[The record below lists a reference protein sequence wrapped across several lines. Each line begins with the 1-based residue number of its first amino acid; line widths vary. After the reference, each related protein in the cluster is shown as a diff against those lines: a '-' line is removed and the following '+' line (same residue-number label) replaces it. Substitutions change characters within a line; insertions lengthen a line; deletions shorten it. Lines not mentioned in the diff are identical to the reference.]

1 MHKIKAQSLR
11 LLQQLTRGKVL
22 RSNFASMS
30 IKSGA
35 RAAMAGTGLLYC
47 YSTFGQSNFV
57 AMEEELNFVETIAVN
72 DLEEGQLKE
81 VQVGPDQKNDIVLLC
96 KVEGEIYALGP
107 KCTHLGAPLLRGV
120 IFGDRLYC
128 PYHLASFSIKDGY
141 HDMGPTY
148 RALPTYKVEVRDGKI
163 CVQVPKKLDNGG
175 RDVPMATRD
184 PNNTEHYVLVG
195 GGPAS
200 LAAAETLRQ
209 AGFKGKI
216 TLITKESALP
226 YDRTMLTKIPLKSDE
241 KLEIR
246 KHDFFEKFGIDVLNN
261 TEVIKVDLENNEVA
275 LKDSSHIKYS
285 KLLLAPGVRP
295 RLHQITGNDL
305 QGIFT
310 IRELSGIKNLQSFVK
325 DNEPKNIVI
334 VGGSF
339 IGAEAASA
347 LKLDNPNLNIT
358 ILNREKM
365 LYFKNFG
372 ETVGHHLD
380 KWVSSG
386 GINVKNKTVVS
397 EIKGENGKV
406 SEVVLDDGSILP
418 ADLLIFGTGTIFN
431 TDFLTD
437 DIKDVSGAIGVDK
450 HFRTKKDN
458 VYAIGDAALLKDFG
472 NVNVQHY
479 SEAINQGA
487 YAAWNMVGRNK
498 PYVFAP
504 FFWTRLFN
512 KALQYVGVPKEFD
525 EVVLKGNLDSN
536 EFIAIYCQGEDC
548 HSAAG
553 MGSTKEIITLNHA
566 LRINLPL
573 KKEHVKQAD
582 FFKDLEDEIRK
593 KGHVC
598 NCTRRKTNEN
608 KAE

>member
-1 MHKIKAQSLR
+1 MS
-11 LLQQLTRGKVL
+11 
-22 RSNFASMS
+22 AS
-30 IKSGA
+30 A
-35 RAAMAGTGLLYC
+35 LLYC
-47 YSTFGQSNFV
+47 YSTFSHSNFV
-57 AMEEELNFVETIAVN
+57 SMEEELNFVETIAFD
-72 DLEEGQLKE
+72 DLAEGQLKE
-81 VQVGPDQKNDIVLLC
+81 VQVGPDQKNDIVLVC
-96 KVEGEIYALGP
+96 KVDGEIYALSP

-148 RALPTYKVEVRDGKI
+148 RALPTYKVEVRNGKI
-163 CVQVPKKLDNGG
+163 FVQVPKKLDNGG

-184 PNNTEHYVLVG
+184 PNNNEHYVLVG

-216 TLITKESALP
+216 TLISKESALP

-246 KHDFFEKFGIDVLNN
+246 KQDFFDKYGIEVLNN

-285 KLLLAPGVRP
+285 KLLLAPGVKP
-295 RLHQITGNDL
+295 KLPQITGNDL
-305 QGIFT
+305 KGVFT
-310 IRELSGIKNLQSFVK
+310 IRELNGIKTLQNYVK
-325 DNEPKNIVI
+325 DNSPKNVVI

-347 LKLDNPNLNIT
+347 LKLDNPSLNIT
-358 ILNREKM
+358 ILNREKS
-365 LYFKNFG
+365 LYFKNLG
-372 ETVGHHLD
+372 ETVGHFMD
-380 KWVSSG
+380 KFVTSNG
-386 GINVKNKTVVS
+386 VDVKNKTVVS
-397 EIKGENGKV
+397 EIKGNDGKINQ
-406 SEVVLDDGSILP
+406 VVLDDGSTLP
-418 ADLLIFGTGTIFN
+418 ADLLIFGTGSTFN

-437 DIKDVSGAIGVDK
+437 DIKDTSGAIAVDK

-472 NVNVQHY
+472 HVNVQHY

-512 KALQYVGVPKEFD
+512 KGLQFVGVPQEFD
-525 EVVLKGNLDSN
+525 EIVLKGDLDKG
-536 EFIAIYCQGEDC
+536 EFVAVYCQQDNC

-566 LRINLPL
+566 LRLGLPL
-573 KKEHVKQAD
+573 KKEHVKKAE
-582 FFKDLEDEIRK
+582 FFQDVEAEIRK

-608 KAE
+608 KSE

>member
-1 MHKIKAQSLR
+1 MHKIKAQSLK
-11 LLQQLTRGKVL
+11 LLQQLTRSKAL
-22 RSNFASMS
+22 RSTVGS
-30 IKSGA
+30 IGVKGGA
-35 RAAMAGTGLLYC
+35 RAIMTASALLYGF
-47 YSTFGQSNFV
+47 STLTSSNFV
-57 AMEEELNFVETIAVN
+57 SMEEELNFVETISFD
-72 DLEEGQLKE
+72 DLAEGQLRE
-81 VQVGPDQKNDIVLLC
+81 VPVGPDQKNDIVLLC
-96 KVEGEIYALGP
+96 KVDGQIYAVGP

-148 RALPTYKVEVRDGKI
+148 RALPTYKVEIRNGKI
-163 CVQVPKKLDNGG
+163 FVQVPKKLDNGG
-175 RDVPMATRD
+175 RDVPMSTRD
-184 PNNTEHYVLVG
+184 PNNQEHYVLVG

-216 TLITKESALP
+216 TMITKEAALP

-246 KHDFFEKFGIDVLNN
+246 KKDFFDKYGIDVLNN
-261 TEVIKVDLENNEVA
+261 AEVIKVDLENNQVA

-285 KLLLAPGVRP
+285 KLLLAPGVRARTP
-295 RLHQITGNDL
+295 QITGNDL
-305 QGIFT
+305 KGIFT
-310 IRELSGIKNLQSFVK
+310 IRELSGIKNLQDYVK
-325 DNEPKNIVI
+325 DNSPKNVII

-358 ILNREKM
+358 ILNREKA
-365 LYFKNFG
+365 LYFRNLG
-372 ETVGHHLD
+372 ETVGHMMD
-380 KWVSSG
+380 KFVTSNG
-386 GINVKNKTVVS
+386 VDVKNKTVVS
-397 EIKGENGKV
+397 QIKGHDGKINQ
-406 SEVVLDDGSILP
+406 VVLDDGSTLP
-418 ADLLIFGTGTIFN
+418 ADLLIFGTGTTFN

-437 DIKDVSGAIGVDK
+437 DIKDPSGAISVDK

-458 VYAIGDAALLKDFG
+458 VYAIGDAAILKDFG

-504 FFWTRLFN
+504 FFWTRVFN
-512 KALQYVGVPKEFD
+512 KGLQFVGVPKEFD
-525 EVVLKGNLDSN
+525 EIVLKGDLGKQ
-536 EFIAIYCQGEDC
+536 EFVAVYCQKDDC
-548 HSAAG
+548 HSASG
-553 MGSTKEIITLNHA
+553 MGATKEIITFNHA
-566 LRINLPL
+566 LRLGLPL
-573 KKEHVKQAD
+573 KKEHVKQEN
-582 FFKDLEDEIRK
+582 FFNDLEGEIRK